1 MNKSINKKRVIYT
14 LVGIAL
20 IVIISMVILAYNIL
34 WGGNLLVFKVNPV
47 VNVISKVT
55 TAEKTGETLSLKGE
69 DLNGIL
75 ELYLKEKNSQ
85 GPFTIKGVYSKIEN
99 DKLSFYI
106 PIKYKQFNFLVY
118 CDGKLDYD
126 KNKLIF
132 TPSSFKVGKINFSVT
147 FVLNKLKA
155 YSSNIDISKKT
166 IELSKDILP
175 FNVTALSVSGDKL
188 LATIQKVIAN
198 ETPIVTP
205 PTSGQATP
213 GKTKSPDEIKKDL
226 LSRTANQLGGVYSA
240 VKTQTEKQVISTIQN
255 VVSKMLQS
263 PAYAYQAEA
272 DSVKARYNNLTST
285 EKDDIKDSIL
295 NNMEIDTLRYLKTTF
310 GL

>member
-1 MNKSINKKRVIYT
+1 MNKSMNKKRVIYT

-20 IVIISMVILAYNIL
+20 IVIISMAILAYNIL

-75 ELYLKEKNSQ
+75 ELYLKEKSSQ

-99 DKLSFYI
+99 DKLTFYI
-106 PIKYKQFNFLVY
+106 PMKYKQFNFLVY
-118 CDGKLDYD
+118 CNGKLGYD

-205 PTSGQATP
+205 PTSGQVAP
-213 GKTKSPDEIKKDL
+213 GKTKSPEEIKKDL

-255 VVSKMLQS
+255 VVGKMLQS